1 MDNLFGKFDLAN
13 KKHIMIDIETL
24 STKANAVIYEIAA
37 IEFRLNLDD
46 DPINGNTVFADK
58 IIDSQINIAGQSKN
72 RDISSST
79 MAFHFEHNMKNFVQ
93 FISNMHTCNDLSHV
107 LKTLAYELNRYSSE
121 DTIVWTN
128 SPIFDLV
135 ILRNAYESEGIEIP
149 AILDSHWNQ
158 ADVRFITQ
166 FLSKE
171 DKSTIFRQATSVLM
185 NHGVEVSNMHR
196 GITMSAHRALH
207 DCLVQALIVKEYFKS
222 RIGNA

>member
-37 IEFRLNLDD
+37 IEFRLNSDD
-46 DPINGNTVFADK
+46 DPINGNIVFADK

-149 AILDSHWNQ
+149 AEYQEKMKANGVSVE
-158 ADVRFITQ
+158 AKKGPITEY
-166 FLSKE
+166 SK
-171 DKSTIFRQATSVLM
+171 TIKVKG
-185 NHGVEVSNMHR
+185 GVEVKIDVAELPVLVIYENVD
-196 GITMSAHRALH
+196 GKLVH
-207 DCLVQALIVKEYFKS
+207 DLYVPI
-222 RIGNA
+222 

>member
-37 IEFRLNLDD
+37 IEFRLNSDD
-46 DPINGNTVFADK
+46 DPINGNIVFADK

-149 AILDSHWNQ
+149 AKLFNSF
-158 ADVRFITQ
+158 RELLFKELSQ
-166 FLSKE
+166 FK
-171 DKSTIFRQATSVLM
+171 K
-185 NHGVEVSNMHR
+185 
-196 GITMSAHRALH
+196 
-207 DCLVQALIVKEYFKS
+207 FKDIEQIKFEIS
-222 RIGNA
+222 W